1 MGTLKCS
8 LSMLPFESLIS
19 IICCAKID
27 VGVGIIAGKPFFLQC
42 NPMVCQLGA
51 ERQFH
56 LMALAA
62 GDEKSLFPG

>member
-8 LSMLPFESLIS
+8 LSMLPFESLKS

-27 VGVGIIAGKPFFLQC
+27 VGVGIIAVKPFLQC
-42 NPMVCQLGA
+42 NPMVYQLGA